1 MKSIYSDFLTFLR
14 DFSLN
19 WLSYHLNYPLI
30 KPWRVNFDITHRCP
44 LKCIMCNVWKE
55 KVDVSKELSLE
66 ELKKLVDEIADWGI
80 DHISLAGGETL
91 VREED
96 VVELIKYAS
105 NKPHMRID
113 LITNGYL
120 LNEKV
125 CKKLLEANVSKIS
138 LSLDGARKE
147 THDFIRGKGSFE
159 KVIKAAKILVRLKK
173 EMKSEVELEFTTAV
187 MRQNFRE
194 LVDIFNLMERIGFQ
208 YVNYQAVV
216 PDNTFTKGLKEFYR
230 FYESDMWIRE
240 EEIPEL
246 EEVVKKLL
254 LLKKKTGKIRNSRRY
269 LLLLPKYFKEKE
281 KFRSGKCIVGYSYLN
296 IDPYG
301 NVSVCGFGP
310 NLNVRKLKL
319 KELWKSR
326 EYKKTRI
333 LIKRCKRPC
342 MMLCYEKLSF
352 KDFLERWL
360 EVRGWI

>member
-1 MKSIYSDFLTFLR
+1 
-14 DFSLN
+14 
-19 WLSYHLNYPLI
+19 
-30 KPWRVNFDITHRCP
+30 
-44 LKCIMCNVWKE
+44 MCNVWKE

-138 LSLDGARKE
+138 LSLDGARKD

-159 KVIKAAKILVRLKK
+159 KVLKAAKILVRLKK
-173 EMKSEVELEFTTAV
+173 EMKSKVELEFTTVV

-230 FYESDMWIRE
+230 FYQSDMWIKE

-281 KFRSGKCIVGYSYLN
+281 KFKSGKCIVGYSYLN

-319 KELWKSR
+319 KELWKSK

>member
-1 MKSIYSDFLTFLR
+1 
-14 DFSLN
+14 
-19 WLSYHLNYPLI
+19 
-30 KPWRVNFDITHRCP
+30 
-44 LKCIMCNVWKE
+44 MCNVWKE
-55 KVDVSKELSLE
+55 KVNVSRELSLE
-66 ELKKLVDEIADWGI
+66 ELKKLVNEIADWGI

-91 VREED
+91 VRAED
-96 VVELIKYAS
+96 VVKLIKYAS

-138 LSLDGARKE
+138 LSLDGAKKE
-147 THDFIRGKGSFE
+147 THDFIRGRGSFG
-159 KVIKAAKILVRLKK
+159 KVIKAAKMLVKLKR
-173 EMKSEVELEFTTAV
+173 EMKSKVELEFTTVV

-194 LVDIFNLMERIGFQ
+194 LVDIFNLMEKIGFQ

-216 PDNTFTKGLKEFYR
+216 PDNTFTKGLGEFYR
-230 FYESDMWIRE
+230 FYQSDMWIKE

-246 EEVVKKLL
+246 EKVIKKLL

-281 KFRSGKCIVGYSYLN
+281 KFKSGKCIVGYSYLN

-319 KELWKSR
+319 KELWKSK